1 MVHRFITHA
10 MLFWHSISCLPVPV
24 YVSVRHKLVL
34 CRNGRMDGADLGY
47 IGFLSHVL
55 HCVITNLRYL
65 ENKSPSMWKFVQNSG
80 LIIFHLCMSIAATCQ
95 LSSTEVDTQCNG
107 LDHPW

>member
-1 MVHRFITHA
+1 MVHCFITHA

-24 YVSVRHKLVL
+24 YVSVRHQLVL

-65 ENKSPSMWKFVQNSG
+65 ENKSPSVSKFVQNSG
-80 LIIFHLCMSIAATCQ
+80 LIIFHLCMLIAATCQ